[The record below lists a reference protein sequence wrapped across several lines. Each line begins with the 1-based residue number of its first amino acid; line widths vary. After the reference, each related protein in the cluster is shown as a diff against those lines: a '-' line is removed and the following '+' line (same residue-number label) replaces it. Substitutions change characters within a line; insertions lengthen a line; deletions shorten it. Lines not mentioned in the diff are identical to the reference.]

1 MPGRMQHKYRYLIR
15 NFIQYVFIRML
26 LFIQKIVVI
35 THTYDSTAVSNL
47 LFLLECSQA
56 HFDVCEAFASGQISK
71 L

>member
-1 MPGRMQHKYRYLIR
+1 
-15 NFIQYVFIRML
+15 ML